1 MKTPLLF
8 SLLALLTSCTV
19 NPFVVT
25 TAKGHQVTSLG
36 GSFLT
41 KTTKESGTITRPD
54 GTVLSYDRT
63 GKDETRVPI
72 AAGQVELAKTGLNAG
87 TNALNTVVK

>member
-1 MKTPLLF
+1 LF
-8 SLLALLTSCTV
+8 LIPSSLFLSSCTV
-19 NPFVVT
+19 NPFEVT

-54 GTVLSYDRT
+54 GTVMSYGRT

-72 AAGQVELAKTGLNAG
+72 AAGQVDLAKTGLNAG
-87 TNALNTVVK
+87 SDALGALAE